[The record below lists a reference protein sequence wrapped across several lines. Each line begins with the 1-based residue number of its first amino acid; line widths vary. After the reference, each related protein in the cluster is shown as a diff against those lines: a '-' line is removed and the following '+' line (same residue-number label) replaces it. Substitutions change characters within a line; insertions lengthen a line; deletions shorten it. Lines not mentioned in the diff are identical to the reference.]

1 MHGGEVDQWRR
12 GNQPGRLLMRQL
24 QQHNTMH
31 CNQRLPT
38 QGPPAA
44 PPLSAA
50 ACSGAGIISHL
61 TLLSSLPP
69 LPPSLNTHRSSLSKS
84 NGRPA
89 AKGLVWLPIPVPGR
103 GEGPGEG
110 SRRRRRRRRHRRTT
124 TTAAAAAASTP
135 SARASTDGGR
145 NSSSK
150 VSAGVWDRQ
159 LDEEIEEGVR
169 VTTCPIVVR
178 LVAH

>member
-1 MHGGEVDQWRR
+1 MSAMYLCSGNKRDAAMHGGEVDQWRR

-44 PPLSAA
+44 PPPSAA

-89 AKGLVWLPIPVPGR
+89 AKGLLWSVNRNGIMCESSTRHKEQNLTSAWLCVNDIW
-103 GEGPGEG
+103 
-110 SRRRRRRRRHRRTT
+110 RREQ
-124 TTAAAAAASTP
+124 
-135 SARASTDGGR
+135 
-145 NSSSK
+145 
-150 VSAGVWDRQ
+150 RQ
-159 LDEEIEEGVR
+159 LMAKLHQTKRSV
-169 VTTCPIVVR
+169 
-178 LVAH
+178 